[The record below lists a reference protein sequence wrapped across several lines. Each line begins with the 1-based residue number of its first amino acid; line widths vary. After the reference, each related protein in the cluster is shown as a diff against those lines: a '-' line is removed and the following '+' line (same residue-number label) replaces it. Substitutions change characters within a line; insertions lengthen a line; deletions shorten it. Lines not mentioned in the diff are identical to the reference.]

1 MTSVILHDERLSG
14 NTPDWSDTVGFT
26 VDEDDPID
34 RVLGWVNATHG
45 MLRRYDDRAIIE
57 DLAIMCHG
65 YVNGKN
71 QKGGHGLQLG
81 KDGVYLSNIDKW
93 SAIKSKVKCI
103 IVYACKAA
111 AVDPTVPANQGDGRA
126 LCSKMAAVTGASII
140 ACVWR
145 QWYDRSIK
153 PWRWREI
160 DFGGFEGP
168 VFVFRPDGTITNAA
182 PWMGSDTTPDPTD
195 D

>member
-1 MTSVILHDERLSG
+1 MYKVILHDERLAG
-14 NTPDWSDTVGFT
+14 NTPDWSNATGFT
-26 VDEDDPID
+26 VEKDDSID
-34 RVLGWVNATHG
+34 RILSWVNTC
-45 MLRRYDDRAIIE
+45 YDWSDEKIE

-65 YVNGKN
+65 YVKN
-71 QKGGHGLQLG
+71 NRGGHGLQLG
-81 KDGVYLSNIDKW
+81 KDGVFLSNINRW
-93 SAIKSKVKCI
+93 VTIKGKVKWI
-103 IVYACKAA
+103 IIYACKAA

-126 LCSKMAAVTGASII
+126 LCSKMAAMTGANVI

-168 VFVFRPDGTITNAA
+168 VLVFRPDGTVTNAA
-182 PWMGSDTTPDPTD
+182 PWLGSETTPDPTD